1 MTTLHI
7 DSTLRKDGSVTR
19 RLTAKI
25 VDRIGAQVIRRD
37 LSDGLPGQSDDWLT
51 ANWTP
56 ADERSDD
63 QKAMLAGSDELIA
76 ELKAADTIVI
86 GVPIYNFSVSAGL
99 KAWIDL
105 VCRAGITFNYSPDGP
120 VGLLQGKKA
129 ILAVASG
136 GYALQL
142 SLRAAGVGV
151 GDKVLTNAFTLSP
164 VPGAIV
170 AVGAVP
176 VLVETNAEL
185 TIDLDD
191 LRAKMGESEAGVLM
205 LSHMRGHIADMDALM
220 ALAGRGG
227 VRVIEDCAH
236 TMGATWDGQPSGT
249 FGLAGCFS

>member
-37 LSDGLPGQSDDWLT
+37 LSDGLPVQSDAWLT
-51 ANWTP
+51 AHWTP
-56 ADERSDD
+56 AEESSDD

-136 GYALQL
+136 GVPIGSPADFATGYMKQ
-142 SLRAAGVGV
+142 
-151 GDKVLTNAFTLSP
+151 VLGFLGITDIEM
-164 VPGAIV
+164 IV
-170 AVGAVP
+170 AERVVP
-176 VLVETNAEL
+176 RGDEA
-185 TIDLDD
+185 ID
-191 LRAKMGESEAGVLM
+191 EAM
-205 LSHMRGHIADMDALM
+205 AQIEAL
-220 ALAGRGG
+220 
-227 VRVIEDCAH
+227 
-236 TMGATWDGQPSGT
+236 
-249 FGLAGCFS
+249 